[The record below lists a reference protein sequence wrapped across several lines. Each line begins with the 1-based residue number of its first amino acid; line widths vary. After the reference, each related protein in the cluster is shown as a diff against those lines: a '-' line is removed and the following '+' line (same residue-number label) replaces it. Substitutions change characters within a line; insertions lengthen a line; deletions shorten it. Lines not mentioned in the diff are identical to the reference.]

1 MTEKQKYLL
10 KLLQEVD
17 EICREHDLRYV
28 LAGGSLIGALRHEG
42 FVPWDDAIDLY
53 MPRPDWEKFVEIC
66 KRDLPPERAIQCS
79 QADRH
84 YTNSYSRYASA
95 DTCAIHRSQI
105 AGKDVAGEVIDVFT
119 LDPIPSDD
127 REYEKYRTYFMIY
140 SDLLNISASY
150 SDRWEIPVS
159 LYRKYLYAYL
169 FLGKDRTLSKLEKLM
184 FSYKEE
190 DCDRYAMGWAG
201 CPSLFDKETFFPAK
215 EGTFQ
220 GLKVMIPN
228 HCSEYLTQYYGDEW
242 SYMPAYAEREGH
254 RTVCVEGATY
264 KEFREDYMSGVN
276 RGRLNRNAI
285 RQKLY
290 NMRIARENHR
300 VSHKGLEYKAGCV
313 AADLGEAIRES
324 GLNLQELMEKGA
336 YRKLGNLFVAYY
348 KAQLSPDFIGR
359 EDFDHIYAYY
369 HPVLV
374 DIPDEVFLAAVKTL
388 FYTERISKAFRMLEI
403 REKADH
409 LTGEMESLKTDILL
423 FRKGLEHYEVGH
435 MDECRKL
442 CEELLEK
449 YPGHP
454 GLMKLKCRL
463 LMEKTGENLQEAEQ
477 FLEKALRFFPED
489 GYFMKYLADI
499 LWMKGNGQKALQ
511 LYARVKENTAN
522 GFVWLEMDKLFRPY
536 KGKILRNCEE
546 MIGSRQRTEALQT
559 MEMWQKIMPEDED
572 IRAGWYLAKISCVRT
587 QSQIEKL
594 IREILEKTEVPM
606 GTGDKKEQNPGYRK
620 ALAKAWKRLGYP
632 GELATLRADL
642 ACISEESE
650 LEWLAEKVRSRQI
663 HKEEKPYVYKLVGD
677 IRSKQGQ
684 TREAFENYRKALEY
698 TVPPYLK
705 TELYRIIISD
715 LDNGSR
721 QIRNFGKNADM
732 LPAMNSWLGKYGSL
746 EEIQALAA
754 RLV

>member
-374 DIPDEVFLAAVKTL
+374 DIPDLPLHTDQEL
-388 FYTERISKAFRMLEI
+388 FY
-403 REKADH
+403 
-409 LTGEMESLKTDILL
+409 
-423 FRKGLEHYEVGH
+423 V
-435 MDECRKL
+435 
-442 CEELLEK
+442 
-449 YPGHP
+449 
-454 GLMKLKCRL
+454 
-463 LMEKTGENLQEAEQ
+463 
-477 FLEKALRFFPED
+477 
-489 GYFMKYLADI
+489 
-499 LWMKGNGQKALQ
+499 
-511 LYARVKENTAN
+511 
-522 GFVWLEMDKLFRPY
+522 
-536 KGKILRNCEE
+536 
-546 MIGSRQRTEALQT
+546 
-559 MEMWQKIMPEDED
+559 
-572 IRAGWYLAKISCVRT
+572 
-587 QSQIEKL
+587 
-594 IREILEKTEVPM
+594 
-606 GTGDKKEQNPGYRK
+606 
-620 ALAKAWKRLGYP
+620 
-632 GELATLRADL
+632 
-642 ACISEESE
+642 
-650 LEWLAEKVRSRQI
+650 
-663 HKEEKPYVYKLVGD
+663 
-677 IRSKQGQ
+677 
-684 TREAFENYRKALEY
+684 
-698 TVPPYLK
+698 
-705 TELYRIIISD
+705 
-715 LDNGSR
+715 
-721 QIRNFGKNADM
+721 
-732 LPAMNSWLGKYGSL
+732 
-746 EEIQALAA
+746 
-754 RLV
+754 

>member
-159 LYRKYLYAYL
+159 LYRKYLYSYL

-300 VSHKGLEYKAGCV
+300 VSH
-313 AADLGEAIRES
+313 
-324 GLNLQELMEKGA
+324 
-336 YRKLGNLFVAYY
+336 
-348 KAQLSPDFIGR
+348 
-359 EDFDHIYAYY
+359 
-369 HPVLV
+369 
-374 DIPDEVFLAAVKTL
+374 
-388 FYTERISKAFRMLEI
+388 
-403 REKADH
+403 
-409 LTGEMESLKTDILL
+409 
-423 FRKGLEHYEVGH
+423 
-435 MDECRKL
+435 
-442 CEELLEK
+442 
-449 YPGHP
+449 
-454 GLMKLKCRL
+454 
-463 LMEKTGENLQEAEQ
+463 
-477 FLEKALRFFPED
+477 
-489 GYFMKYLADI
+489 
-499 LWMKGNGQKALQ
+499 
-511 LYARVKENTAN
+511 
-522 GFVWLEMDKLFRPY
+522 
-536 KGKILRNCEE
+536 
-546 MIGSRQRTEALQT
+546 
-559 MEMWQKIMPEDED
+559 
-572 IRAGWYLAKISCVRT
+572 
-587 QSQIEKL
+587 
-594 IREILEKTEVPM
+594 
-606 GTGDKKEQNPGYRK
+606 
-620 ALAKAWKRLGYP
+620 
-632 GELATLRADL
+632 
-642 ACISEESE
+642 
-650 LEWLAEKVRSRQI
+650 
-663 HKEEKPYVYKLVGD
+663 
-677 IRSKQGQ
+677 
-684 TREAFENYRKALEY
+684 
-698 TVPPYLK
+698 
-705 TELYRIIISD
+705 
-715 LDNGSR
+715 
-721 QIRNFGKNADM
+721 
-732 LPAMNSWLGKYGSL
+732 
-746 EEIQALAA
+746 
-754 RLV
+754 